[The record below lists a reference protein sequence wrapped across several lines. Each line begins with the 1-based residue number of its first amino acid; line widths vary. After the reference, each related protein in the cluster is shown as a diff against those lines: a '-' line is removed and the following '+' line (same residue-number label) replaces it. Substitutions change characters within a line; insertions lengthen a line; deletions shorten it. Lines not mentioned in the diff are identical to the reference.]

1 MYFAGGVWVYLSL
14 GVLLALASQ
23 TITTEGLTGTWSH
36 RLETLVFWVGIVV
49 CVVGILSCLPT
60 LNQSQG
66 EMRRRM
72 G

>member
-1 MYFAGGVWVYLSL
+1 MGVLCWWGMGVFVV

-49 CVVGILSCLPT
+49 CVVGILFCLPT
-60 LNQSQG
+60 LVRLWPQH
-66 EMRRRM
+66 
-72 G
+72 